1 MIQYKRMLGRSRAG
15 CRPAPRAA
23 RPYRTIDTCGAL
35 LMVVALVTTGAS
47 ARAADRPAAPSQPVL
62 GHRVAPLLRV
72 HGLMF
77 KDLDGNG
84 KLDPYEDW
92 RLSPQVRARD
102 LVRRLQVGELAG
114 LLLHGN
120 MPGAGP
126 PGPNST
132 GEYDFAKTASI
143 ISESHVNSFS
153 TRYSPEPRLLAA
165 AHNRLQEVA
174 ERTPFGI
181 PLTISSDP
189 RNHIES
195 SALTT
200 VQSGAFSKWPEPPGL
215 AAIGDPAL
223 VRRFADIVRQEYLAV
238 GIREG
243 LSPQADLATDPRW
256 TRLNG
261 TFGEDAEVAK
271 QMVRAYVEGMQ
282 YGGTGLNPASVAT
295 IVKHWVGYGAQ
306 EEGLDSHNSYGR
318 FAVFPGGNFQYH
330 IIPFTGAF
338 EAHAAGIMPTYSILR
353 GVTIDGKA
361 LEPVGAGYNR
371 QLLTGLL
378 RGRYGFDGV
387 IVSDWSITKDCGPR
401 CQNGTPAGEQ
411 PTFADLGM
419 PWGVENLTRE
429 QRFAKAIN
437 AGVDQIG
444 GTEETEIMV
453 AAVKD
458 GLITR
463 ERLRQSAYRVLLQK
477 FQMGLF
483 ENPYVDEDKAD
494 SIVGN
499 PDFVAQAEEAQS
511 RSLVLLEN
519 QKHLLPL
526 AAHGSKVY
534 LSGLDRAVAESF
546 GLVPVDSPQQADFA
560 IIRAVTPSEVLHPSY
575 ALGHLQHE
583 GRLDFRAGDA
593 GYDALVLASQSVP
606 TVFVVEMNRPAIL
619 TNVQGKAT
627 ALVASFGATD
637 KALLNVL
644 TGRIPPKAHLPY
656 ELPSSMQEVQEQKED
671 LPHDSAHPLY
681 AYGYG
686 LSY

>member
-1 MIQYKRMLGRSRAG
+1 MAQDKGMFENASASHGPARSDSRLYCLSTACRAVLVSL
-15 CRPAPRAA
+15 
-23 RPYRTIDTCGAL
+23 AL
-35 LMVVALVTTGAS
+35 LNSVSV
-47 ARAADRPAAPSQPVL
+47 RAADPAIAPSQPVL
-62 GHRVAPLLRV
+62 GHRVLPLLRM

-102 LVRRLQVGELAG
+102 LVRRLQIGELAG

-120 MPGAGP
+120 MPGAEP

-132 GEYDFAKTASI
+132 GEYDFAKTASLI
-143 ISESHVNSFS
+143 RESHVNSFS
-153 TRYSPEPRLLAA
+153 TRFSPEPRVLAA
-165 AHNRLQEVA
+165 AHNRLQEMA
-174 ERTPFGI
+174 ERTRLGI

-189 RNHIES
+189 RNHVES

-243 LSPQADLATDPRW
+243 LSPQADIGTEPRW
-256 TRLNG
+256 TRING
-261 TFGEDAEVAK
+261 TFGEDAEVAR

-282 YGGTGLNPASVAT
+282 YGDTGLNTASVAT

-306 EEGLDSHNSYGR
+306 EEGLDSHNFYGR

-338 EAHAAGIMPTYSILR
+338 EAHAAGVMPSYSILR

-361 LEPVGAGYNR
+361 LEQVGAGFNR
-371 QLLTGLL
+371 QLLSGLL
-378 RGRYGFDGV
+378 RGRYGFDGL
-387 IVSDWSITKDCGPR
+387 IVSDWSITKDCGSR

-419 PWGVENLTRE
+419 PWGVEGLTRE

-444 GTEETEIMV
+444 GSEETGLIL
-453 AAVKD
+453 AALKD
-458 GLITR
+458 GLVTR
-463 ERLRQSAYRVLLQK
+463 QRLRQSAYRVLLQK

-494 SIVGN
+494 AIVGN
-499 PDFVAQAEEAQS
+499 PDFVSQAEEAQS
-511 RSLVLLEN
+511 SSLVLLAN

-526 AAHGSKVY
+526 TAQSSKVY
-534 LSGLDRAVAESF
+534 LVGVDRATAAAF
-546 GLVPVDSPQQADFA
+546 GLVPVDTPQQADFA
-560 IIRAVTPSEVLHPSY
+560 IIRAVSPSEVLHPSY

-583 GRLDFRAGDA
+583 GRLDFRTGDA
-593 GYDALVLASQSVP
+593 GYDALVEASQYVP

-619 TNVQGKAT
+619 SNIQEKAT
-627 ALVASFGATD
+627 AIVASFGTTD
-637 KALLNVL
+637 RALLNVL
-644 TGRIPPKAHLPY
+644 TGKITPKAHLPY
-656 ELPSSMQEVQEQKED
+656 ELPSSMQEVQEQKAD

-681 AYGYG
+681 PYGFG
-686 LSY
+686 LTY

>member
-1 MIQYKRMLGRSRAG
+1 MIQDKKMFENAPPSHGRGRSLVRLYCLSNA
-15 CRPAPRAA
+15 CR
-23 RPYRTIDTCGAL
+23 AL
-35 LMVVALVTTGAS
+35 LIGLALVTGVS
-47 ARAADRPAAPSQPVL
+47 VRAADQIIAPSQPVM
-62 GHRVAPLLRV
+62 GHRVVPLLRV
-72 HGLMF
+72 HGFVF

-102 LVRRLQVGELAG
+102 LVRRLQIGELAG

-120 MPGAGP
+120 MPAAEP

-132 GEYDFAKTASI
+132 GEYDFAKTAAL

-153 TRYSPEPRLLAA
+153 TRFNPEPRLLAA
-165 AHNRLQEVA
+165 AHNRLQEMA
-174 ERTPFGI
+174 ERTRLGI

-195 SALTT
+195 SALTS

-215 AAIGDPAL
+215 AAIGDSAL

-243 LSPQADLATDPRW
+243 LSPQADLGTEPRW
-256 TRLNG
+256 TRING
-261 TFGEDAEVAK
+261 TFGEDAEVAR
-271 QMVRAYVEGMQ
+271 QMVRAYVEGLQ
-282 YGGTGLNPASVAT
+282 YGGTGLNTASVAS

-306 EEGLDSHNSYGR
+306 EGGLDSHNSYGR

-338 EAHAAGIMPTYSILR
+338 EAHAAGVMPTYSILR

-361 LEPVGAGYNR
+361 LEQVGAGFNR
-371 QLLTGLL
+371 QLLSGLL
-378 RGRYGFDGV
+378 RGRYRFDGL

-401 CQNGTPAGEQ
+401 CQHGTPAGEQ
-411 PTFADLGM
+411 PTFADLGS
-419 PWGVENLTRE
+419 PWGVEDLTRE

-444 GTEETEIMV
+444 GSEETEILL

-458 GLITR
+458 GLITPQ
-463 ERLRQSAYRVLLQK
+463 RLRESAYRVLLQK

-511 RSLVLLEN
+511 RSLVLLDN
-519 QKHLLPL
+519 HKHLLPL
-526 AAHGSKVY
+526 TAQSTKVY
-534 LSGLDRAVAESF
+534 LFGVDRAAAEAF
-546 GLVPVDSPQQADFA
+546 GLVPVDTPQQADLA
-560 IIRAVTPSEVLHPSY
+560 IIRAVTPFEVLHPSY

-593 GYDALVLASQSVP
+593 GYDALVQASQYVP

-619 TNVQGKAT
+619 TNIQDKA
-627 ALVASFGATD
+627 AAIVASFGTTD

-644 TGRIPPKAHLPY
+644 TGKITPKAHLPY
-656 ELPSSMQEVQEQKED
+656 ELPSSMLEVQEQKED

-686 LSY
+686 LTY